1 MRVIA
6 RSLAVAGVVAC
17 GALAAGLSSCG
28 SERTPTGEGEVERA
42 RTADARLTSPF
53 LEGIGV
59 RDGSPA
65 IRRVRDSLAARIRSW
80 EARDPSL
87 TVSVY
92 VRDLHEGSWTGIRE
106 REPFVPASLMK
117 VPVFLHGVHRMA
129 GEPGLAEEMRHYP
142 GPASMPSPDNLA
154 GAPEEMRMEPGSSY
168 PYRELLERMIR
179 ESDNHAKDLLMA
191 GVDPREVEALM
202 ARLDVPKRVE
212 GREAVMDART
222 YGTLFRVLFNSTWFS
237 RPESEWALD
246 VLASARFQRG
256 IRAGVPPG
264 VTVASKYGVHADP
277 RRPLDGVQ
285 LHECGIVYAP
295 RAPYVL
301 CAMTRS
307 TYRAGGLHDLL
318 AELSG
323 VVWRVAGVAPGT

>member
-53 LEGIGV
+53 LEGVGV

-87 TVSVY
+87 TV
-92 VRDLHEGSWTGIRE
+92 R
-106 REPFVPASLMK
+106 
-117 VPVFLHGVHRMA
+117 
-129 GEPGLAEEMRHYP
+129 
-142 GPASMPSPDNLA
+142 
-154 GAPEEMRMEPGSSY
+154 
-168 PYRELLERMIR
+168 
-179 ESDNHAKDLLMA
+179 
-191 GVDPREVEALM
+191 

-212 GREAVMDART
+212 GRETVMDART